1 MAAGNASASLTVTS
15 YNTIESQ
22 SLQAIASPIPTPL
35 QPPADNQENDFKAR
49 IPLHADSSG
58 ELVLLS
64 KLIDRAGQ
72 LWRLRGRLL

>member
-22 SLQAIASPIPTPL
+22 SLQAIASPIPTP
-35 QPPADNQENDFKAR
+35 PADNHENDFKAR
-49 IPLHADSSG
+49 ISLHANSSR